1 MDRGDRP
8 MTATITEHVARFV
21 ETKQTLGYRFTNN
34 EQMLRNFVRF
44 AEARNETF
52 VRSGTALDWASAS
65 ASPNEQVRKLHVVH
79 RFALWLHAEDDRHEV
94 PHPDALGH
102 MDQRRPQPYLISLP
116 DIRKLLTAALSL
128 EPAETITPL
137 TWHYLFGLIAAT
149 GLRIG
154 EALALTLDD
163 ITSDGLVIRDTKF
176 GKSRLVALRPTSW
189 SALKLY
195 LEARLKETTPDRHL
209 FVIATGRSPG
219 KRHVQR
225 VFRTLAE
232 QVGLREPG
240 AARGASPHSL
250 RHSFAVRSLENLPP
264 DAKPDRHM
272 LALAT
277 YLGHVDVT
285 STYWYLEST
294 PILLRGIAEAVE
306 RAHANGGA
314 DD

>member
-1 MDRGDRP
+1 MFEVQSQQPGNFSLHVQDRVRGVQLVLQASHLRLER
-8 MTATITEHVARFV
+8 AHLRIQRFV

-34 EQMLRNFVRF
+34 EQMLRDFVRF

-52 VRSGTALDWASAS
+52 VRSGTALDWAS

-176 GKSRLVALRPTSW
+176 GKSRLIALRPTSW

-250 RHSFAVRSLENLPP
+250 RHSLPIRLTP
-264 DAKPDRHM
+264 M
-272 LALAT
+272 TAT
-277 YLGHVDVT
+277 CRVPPLSRVKLGIGW
-285 STYWYLEST
+285 S
-294 PILLRGIAEAVE
+294 RGVARDSEQ
-306 RAHANGGA
+306 
-314 DD
+314 